1 MCSRTQIVFR
11 YLPNMKPSKQQVV
24 TGTDMHKI
32 IIGLMV
38 IYFLGDP
45 GMETIAWLG
54 GMKNYVITA
63 VIALATAP
71 FIVSQL
77 DG

>member
-1 MCSRTQIVFR
+1 ME
-11 YLPNMKPSKQQVV
+11 PSKQQVV

-63 VIALATAP
+63 AIALVSIP

>member
-1 MCSRTQIVFR
+1 
-11 YLPNMKPSKQQVV
+11 
-24 TGTDMHKI
+24 MHKI
-32 IIGLMV
+32 IIGLLV
-38 IYFLGDP
+38 IYLLGDP

-63 VIALATAP
+63 VIALAAAP

-77 DG
+77 DS

>member
-1 MCSRTQIVFR
+1 
-11 YLPNMKPSKQQVV
+11 MKSSNQQVV

-32 IIGLMV
+32 IIGLMA

-54 GMKNYVITA
+54 GMKNYVIIT

>member
-1 MCSRTQIVFR
+1 
-11 YLPNMKPSKQQVV
+11 
-24 TGTDMHKI
+24 MHKI

-54 GMKNYVITA
+54 GMKNYVIIT

>member
-1 MCSRTQIVFR
+1 M
-11 YLPNMKPSKQQVV
+11 V
-24 TGTDMHKI
+24 TEIEMHKI
-32 IIGLMV
+32 IIGLLL

-54 GMKNYVITA
+54 SMKNYVITA

>member
-1 MCSRTQIVFR
+1 
-11 YLPNMKPSKQQVV
+11 VV
-24 TGTDMHKI
+24 TEIEMHKI
-32 IIGLMV
+32 IIGLLL

-54 GMKNYVITA
+54 SMKNYVITA
-63 VIALATAP
+63 VIALVTAP